1 MVRDLHQT
9 NSGRDREEDAPEPPQ
24 IRRFRRLVSFTMIA
38 MVVGIL
44 GIMGALVWKLTQ
56 SPQHNY
62 EEIIAGQ
69 IDVPEGFDIITVSR
83 SGLSLLLVLE
93 NQVTDDRLLEERDAR
108 TQQVIGR
115 YRLTRSDE

>member
-1 MVRDLHQT
+1 
-9 NSGRDREEDAPEPPQ
+9 
-24 IRRFRRLVSFTMIA
+24 MIA

-56 SPQHNY
+56 SPQHDY

-69 IDVPEGFDIITVSR
+69 IDLPEGFDIITVSR
-83 SGLSLLLVLE
+83 SGLSLFLVLE